1 VGIIDEIRI
10 RSGKISLRREL
21 NNQRSRKVVAT
32 NLNDAT
38 SVALLLK
45 IKDEKDYKKV
55 TKFMKYL
62 KEEFGIKRVFFLG
75 YWDDAKNDPDF
86 LQSKL
91 DFDFFTKK
99 DLNWKGI
106 PIGGTIDNFTSEKFD
121 ILIDLNNY
129 FNVPLR
135 YLILKSASKLK
146 VGRYNK
152 ENEAYFDLMLSNDQD
167 DFEMYCNQLVKYLTM
182 IH

>member
-1 VGIIDEIRI
+1 MGIIDEIRI

-32 NLNDAT
+32 KLNDAT

-91 DFDFFTKK
+91 DFDFFVFFA
-99 DLNWKGI
+99 L
-106 PIGGTIDNFTSEKFD
+106 
-121 ILIDLNNY
+121 L
-129 FNVPLR
+129 V
-135 YLILKSASKLK
+135 
-146 VGRYNK
+146 
-152 ENEAYFDLMLSNDQD
+152 
-167 DFEMYCNQLVKYLTM
+167 QLVISIWIIVIYVNALAEVQKFSILSAIFNIILSYRFYQN
-182 IH
+182 